1 MKWLSVLFVNKLV
14 YEMVKCSLC
23 KQTCNVFCVNLYM
36 KWLNVLFVNKLVY
49 EMVKCSLF
57 VNKLVYEMCKQT

>member
-14 YEMVKCSLC
+14 YVMVKCSLC
-23 KQTCNVFCVNLYM
+23 KQTLYM

-49 EMVKCSLF
+49 EMVKCSL
-57 VNKLVYEMCKQT
+57 CKQTCIWNG